1 LLRTLVIAF
10 ATFVCAAPLR
20 ARVVE
25 ADIEGIVHPV
35 TARVVASAIAKAE
48 REHADAL
55 LIRLNT
61 PGGFMNATRDIV
73 EHIFHSPVPVILW
86 TGPSGAQAASAGFFL
101 LESGDVAA
109 MAPGTNTGASHPV
122 LANGGEVEPVMRAK
136 IENDAAALMRSI
148 TSRRG
153 RNQQAAEK
161 AVRESASYTDG
172 EALDQHLIDLI
183 APDPASL
190 IQQIE
195 GRQITRFD
203 GQHLTLHFTGSGIDL
218 YQPSLSERLLLAVA
232 DPNIALMLLILGALG
247 IYAEFSSP
255 GFVAP
260 GVAGAILLLL
270 GLTALSI
277 FPINWL
283 GAALIILGLSF
294 FVLEAKFATHGVLT
308 TGGAVALALGA
319 VMLIDTSIPELRI
332 RWSTALGVTI
342 PFALITSFLLTA
354 AVRAR
359 RNKVFTG
366 IEGMIGEAAVTVG
379 DIDRSGMVRVRGEL
393 WNARSSVR
401 VAASAPVRITGI
413 DGLTLQVE
421 PIAGE
426 QKTQDGLQRN
436 NL

>member
-1 LLRTLVIAF
+1 
-10 ATFVCAAPLR
+10 
-20 ARVVE
+20 
-25 ADIEGIVHPV
+25 
-35 TARVVASAIAKAE
+35 
-48 REHADAL
+48 
-55 LIRLNT
+55 
-61 PGGFMNATRDIV
+61 MNATRDIV
-73 EHIFHSPVPVILW
+73 ELIFHSPVPVILW

-122 LANGGEVEPVMRAK
+122 LANGAEVEPVMRAK

-148 TSRRG
+148 TSHRG

-172 EALDQHLIDLI
+172 EALDQHLIDVI

-190 IQQIE
+190 IQQLE

-203 GQHLTLHFTGSGIDL
+203 GQRMTLHFTGSGIDL

-232 DPNIALMLLILGALG
+232 DPNIALMLLVLGALG
-247 IYAEFSSP
+247 IYVEFSSP

-260 GVAGAILLLL
+260 GVAGTILLLL

-294 FVLEAKFATHGVLT
+294 FVLEAKFVTHGVLT
-308 TGGAVALALGA
+308 TGGAVALTLGA
-319 VMLIDTSIPELRI
+319 VMLIDTSIPELRV
-332 RWSTALGVTI
+332 RWSTALGLAI
-342 PFALITSFLLTA
+342 PFALITSFLLTVA
-354 AVRAR
+354 FRAR
-359 RNKVFTG
+359 HNKVVTG

-379 DIDRSGMVRVRGEL
+379 DLNQSGTVRVRGEF
-393 WNARSSVR
+393 WSARSSVR

-421 PIAGE
+421 PIVGE
-426 QKTQDGLQRN
+426 QKTQDGLQRDKE
-436 NL
+436 LQ